1 MKNRDITMVNT
12 LRYPILFGMYSM
24 TSFAVTVLLFIL
36 VAADICMDVLEYLLI
51 VMDAYGDDLIN
62 ISIICNKRKKR
73 KFKNAID
80 TS

>member
-1 MKNRDITMVNT
+1 
-12 LRYPILFGMYSM
+12 
-24 TSFAVTVLLFIL
+24 
-36 VAADICMDVLEYLLI
+36 MDVLEYLLI

-62 ISIICNKRKKR
+62 ISIICNKMKKR